1 LALENLEKNRNFLYK
16 QSKENNENLVPNYEK
31 TIVKNK
37 FPSKSPLS
45 KGNLQKA
52 LNNFQNNGAKAVINI
67 YSNKGVAMNI
77 KEVSPFGGKKKGKE
91 EKKETGKVGLVDKT
105 TYNSGFNLKLA
116 QNSIVSMNSRMQF
129 GKKNLGF

>member
-1 LALENLEKNRNFLYK
+1 M
-16 QSKENNENLVPNYEK
+16 VPNYEK
-31 TIVKNK
+31 TIVKHK

-52 LNNFQNNGAKAVINI
+52 LNNFQNNGAKAVINL
-67 YSNKGVAMNI
+67 YSNKGVAMNM
-77 KEVSPFGGKKKGKE
+77 KEVSPFGGKGRVKE
-91 EKKETGKVGLVDKT
+91 EKKETGKGGLVEKT
-105 TYNSGFNLKLA
+105 NNNSGFNMKLA

>member
-1 LALENLEKNRNFLYK
+1 MENLEKNRNFLYK

-52 LNNFQNNGAKAVINI
+52 LNNFQNNGAKA
-67 YSNKGVAMNI
+67 VAMNI